1 MNITE
6 HCLSLLLK
14 NDMNMY
20 FQNMIKPILN
30 KRRQFG
36 LLQKRLMN
44 YISWYHKEVCVWCP
58 CLPHWFYGHPI
69 PWYHTEVCV
78 LWFTVEGNSRM
89 AKKQTVTFT
98 KLKLWPSVWTVCI
111 SVTPWSRDTS
121 VQQAGNFLYWW
132 HTILCIRCDNLSK
145 WCTSLYFF
153 LFFRIADTL
162 LLGAHD
168 VENCLQSEGCVEVRD
183 HPSLDPS
190 WLEYIEELIQW
201 HCSCQVIIY
210 LFHASVCVCVCVYQT

>member
-1 MNITE
+1 
-6 HCLSLLLK
+6 
-14 NDMNMY
+14 
-20 FQNMIKPILN
+20 MIKPILN

-78 LWFTVEGNSRM
+78 LWPMLALLMQLCGGFLEGNSRM

-111 SVTPWSRDTS
+111 SVTPWSREAESLILLYSRLAISYIDDT
-121 VQQAGNFLYWW
+121 Q
-132 HTILCIRCDNLSK
+132 ILCIRCDNLSK

-168 VENCLQSEGCVEVRD
+168 VENCLQSEGCVEVEIIQVWI
-183 HPSLDPS
+183 HPGWNMFRNLYND
-190 WLEYIEELIQW
+190 IA
-201 HCSCQVIIY
+201 V
-210 LFHASVCVCVCVYQT
+210 AK